1 MVRNVAKSLT
11 LNNYNIVG
19 KKIDVDINIIKENLD
34 IEDIIIKNFVVN
46 DEIITLLN
54 KCKKLNRI
62 VLINCDIKN
71 NIKLKRI
78 CILELINCSIN
89 NSSIFADSMD
99 HLTIDCCD
107 KIDISYIKNLK
118 IQILKIIDTKVL
130 NLNIIDEIIT
140 LKYLYLI
147 GIKLNENINYEKL
160 IKLKELNLSY
170 SEILNKEAY
179 LKQFKNK
186 KIKVTFET
194 KE

>member
-99 HLTIDCCD
+99 HLTIDYCD